1 MNNGTLNKSNKSTT
15 NNGDEE
21 TQTVVACSSSSS
33 SSKQK
38 EMMGD
43 EYETTDNDNNNNKN
57 HHISLKKSCKYQKDA
72 SKSIANLQFSYS
84 NTNLVN
90 AMPITP
96 NCLLGSFEVAYT
108 FCVAFV
114 NVNIKTSFINLL
126 FKT

>member
-1 MNNGTLNKSNKSTT
+1 LNNGTLNKSNKSTT

-21 TQTVVACSSSSS
+21 TQTVVACSSSN

-38 EMMGD
+38 EMIGD
-43 EYETTDNDNNNNKN
+43 EYETTDNDNNNNNKN
-57 HHISLKKSCKYQKDA
+57 NHISLKKSCKYQKDA

-108 FCVAFV
+108 LLRFC
-114 NVNIKTSFINLL
+114 
-126 FKT
+126 